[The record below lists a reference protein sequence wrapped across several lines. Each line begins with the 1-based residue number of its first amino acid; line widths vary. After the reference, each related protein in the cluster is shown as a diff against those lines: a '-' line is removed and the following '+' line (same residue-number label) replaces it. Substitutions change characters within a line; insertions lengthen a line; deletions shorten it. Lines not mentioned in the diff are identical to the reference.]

1 MTVLANIGGAYT
13 PHLGR
18 PKAVDTNHMAHSEFG
33 GLVGAGVSR
42 GGKRASLV
50 EGLAAIQL
58 RPWGASKILEPSPYP
73 EYLPALIGNTFAEPS
88 VAKYSSLGQT
98 IAKSAA
104 GFLTGKVRQPP
115 R

>member
-1 MTVLANIGGAYT
+1 
-13 PHLGR
+13 
-18 PKAVDTNHMAHSEFG
+18 
-33 GLVGAGVSR
+33 R
-42 GGKRASLV
+42 GGKRTSLV

-58 RPWGASKILEPSPYP
+58 RPWEASNILEASPYP
-73 EYLPALIGNTFAEPS
+73 EYLPALIDNTFAELS
-88 VAKYSSLGQT
+88 VSRYAGLGQT